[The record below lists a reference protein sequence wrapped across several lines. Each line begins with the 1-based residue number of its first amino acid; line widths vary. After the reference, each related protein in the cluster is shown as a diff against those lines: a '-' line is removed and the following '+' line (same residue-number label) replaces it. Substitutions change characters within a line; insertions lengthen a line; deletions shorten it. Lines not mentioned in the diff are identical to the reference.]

1 MIKKNSRFVTMA
13 VVICLL
19 FTMGLMSPAMAKVHK
34 VNINTADKAQLMT
47 LKYIGQKLAERIIEY
62 RKKTPFKSANEIM
75 MVKGIGPK
83 VFEVNKD
90 KIIVK
95 KGDK

>member
-1 MIKKNSRFVTMA
+1 MIRKNPRVLTIFFIVCVFLAMN
-13 VVICLL
+13 
-19 FTMGLMSPAMAKVHK
+19 LMPAMAKVHK
-34 VNINTADKAQLMT
+34 VNINTASKAQLMT

-62 RKKTPFKSANEIM
+62 RKKTPFKSVNEIM

-95 KGDK
+95 KGKK